1 MAPFESCLAGVAQK
15 NQLKPWGVKSWV
27 IPTASPAFV
36 CQMEQ
41 VLAAYQRPY
50 DPAFPVVCFDESP
63 QQLIKEKR
71 EPFFDAKGTKHIDY
85 EYIREGVA
93 DIFMICEPLGGR
105 REVRIEDNHHRF
117 TYAKTLAYIVE
128 DMYPKAKKITLIEDN
143 LSAHKLS
150 ALYEVFEPKRA
161 ARIIQKLEIIRTPVH
176 GSWLNIAECELS
188 GLTRQALKER
198 IPSRI
203 TEYKSLIVNL
213 SGIRF
218 LQTQDFSISR

>member
-1 MAPFESCLAGVAQK
+1 
-15 NQLKPWGVKSWV
+15 
-27 IPTASPAFV
+27 
-36 CQMEQ
+36 MEQ

-71 EPFFDAKGTKHIDY
+71 EPFFDAKGTKHTDY

-128 DMYPKAKKITLIEDN
+128 DMFPKAKKITLIEDN
-143 LSAHKLS
+143 LSAHKIS
-150 ALYEVFEPKRA
+150 ALYEVFEPKKSCSIFILIGFLLFGLFKAYQFYRYKQEEQRRA
-161 ARIIQKLEIIRTPVH
+161 PYYENLVDTSSPTVEVLRP
-176 GSWLNIAECELS
+176 
-188 GLTRQALKER
+188 R
-198 IPSRI
+198 IPS
-203 TEYKSLIVNL
+203 S
-213 SGIRF
+213 
-218 LQTQDFSISR
+218 